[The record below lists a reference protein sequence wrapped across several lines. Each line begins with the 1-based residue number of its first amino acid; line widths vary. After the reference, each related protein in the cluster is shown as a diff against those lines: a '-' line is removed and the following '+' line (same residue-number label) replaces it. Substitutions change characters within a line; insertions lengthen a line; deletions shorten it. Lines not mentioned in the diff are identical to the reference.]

1 MTDPETARVDQ
12 PIPLR
17 ESFDAF
23 YLREF
28 PRMVALAVAVSGS
41 RAAGE
46 DLAQE
51 AMMRAHRNWARI
63 SQYDKPGA
71 WTRRVTINLCTSFL
85 RRTAAESRARVRMLG
100 RSVDLPPEP
109 GEDQDIWRHV
119 AALPRKQRA
128 AVALHYLEDRPV
140 KEIAEIL
147 GCSEST
153 AKVHL
158 HRGRQALA
166 MALESTRSHT

>member
-1 MTDPETARVDQ
+1 MTDPEVAHVEE

-28 PRMVALAVAVSGS
+28 PKLVALAVAVSGS

-51 AMMRAHRNWARI
+51 AMMRAHSNWARI
-63 SQYDKPGA
+63 STYDKPGA
-71 WTRRVTINLCTSFL
+71 WARRVTINLCTSFL
-85 RRTAAESRARVRMLG
+85 RRKVAETKATLRLPRDGVEF
-100 RSVDLPPEP
+100 PPEP
-109 GEDQDIWRHV
+109 PQDEAVWRHV
-119 AALPRKQRA
+119 RDLPRKQRA

-140 KEIAEIL
+140 KDIAQIL
-147 GCSEST
+147 DCSEAT

-166 MALESTRSHT
+166 AALGADRSRS